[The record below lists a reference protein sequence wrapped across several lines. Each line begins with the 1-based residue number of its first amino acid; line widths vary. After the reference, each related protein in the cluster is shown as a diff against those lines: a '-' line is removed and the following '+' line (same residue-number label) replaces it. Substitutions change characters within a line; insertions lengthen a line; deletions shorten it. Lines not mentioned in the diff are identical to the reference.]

1 MINNIYR
8 AGISILMVLVAC
20 GTALGQE
27 ESSQQDLAQQLAN
40 PIASLISVPLQLNYD
55 RDIGALDDGDRYTL
69 NIQPVVP
76 FRLSDNWN
84 LISRTILPVVH
95 QNDIAPGTGS
105 QTGTGD
111 IVQSFFFSPV
121 AATRSGW
128 IWGAG
133 PAFIVPT
140 GSDDLLTTDKWSAGP
155 TAVVLKQQG
164 PWTYGALANHLWS
177 FAGDSARD
185 DISSTFLQPFVSYAT
200 PSAVSYTFQTESTYN
215 WKSEEWNVPVMF
227 AVGKVTRIGNQLVQ
241 ISGGLRYYV
250 DSPRTGPEGFAF
262 RLAFTMLYPK

>member
-133 PAFIVPT
+133 PALIVPT

>member
-27 ESSQQDLAQQLAN
+27 EPSQQDLAKQLAN

-76 FRLSDNWN
+76 FRLSDKWN

-95 QNDIAPGTGS
+95 QSDIAPGTGS

-111 IVQSFFFSPV
+111 IIQSFFFSPA
-121 AATRSGW
+121 AATDSGW

-133 PAFIVPT
+133 PVLVLPT
-140 GSDDLLTTDKWSAGP
+140 GSDDLLTADKWSAGP
-155 TAVVLKQQG
+155 TAVALKQRG

-177 FAGDSARD
+177 FAGGSARD
-185 DISSTFLQPFVSYAT
+185 DISSTFLQPFVSFAT
-200 PSAVSYTFQTESTYN
+200 PTGISYTLQTESTYN
-215 WKSEEWNVPVMF
+215 WKTEEWNVPVMLG
-227 AVGKVTRIGNQLVQ
+227 VGKVTRFGDQLVQ
-241 ISGGLRYYV
+241 ITGGLRYYV
-250 DSPRTGPEGFAF
+250 DSPSNGPEGLAF
-262 RLAFTMLYPK
+262 RLIFTLLYPK